1 MTHRRRRLAAKTR
14 TLCTILTTT
23 GVLAGAALTG
33 AAPAG
38 AASGA
43 GRITSGAGRIA
54 SGAGRIASGV
64 TYRQFDVP
72 TARGTAHAHLLTVDL
87 TDPHVHVD
95 LLSPGAVAARSPV
108 SAMADA
114 AGAVAGVNGDFFNI
128 TEAQHPGV
136 EATGASVGPAIAH
149 GGVLKSAVPTAQRF
163 GPSLPPGTDTTDV
176 FGVGMDRRARLD
188 RLTLAG
194 TVRTRDA
201 TLTLRGLNQYAL
213 AEGSVG
219 AYTAAWGPASRKR
232 ATCGSDTN
240 RAAGCSTD
248 TYEVR
253 IRRGRVV
260 ATSGT
265 PGSGAITAGTTVLL
279 GREAGADRLRALT
292 RGERVAVRE
301 FLVAS
306 ASGIPY
312 RFAVGGYPVLR
323 GGEPLAGLNAT
334 TAAVRTAVGY
344 ASGGRRLLL
353 LALDGAVAYRS
364 GLTIAEVA
372 DEMRKLG
379 AVDAFSLDG
388 GGSTTMVARTA
399 GAKTVS
405 VLNHPTE
412 SPERAVA
419 NGIGVFW
426 KP

>member
-1 MTHRRRRLAAKTR
+1 MTHRQRRFAATTR
-14 TLCTILTTT
+14 TLFTILTTS
-23 GVLAGAALTG
+23 GVLAGAALAG

-38 AASGA
+38 AVSDTGQ
-43 GRITSGAGRIA
+43 
-54 SGAGRIASGV
+54 IASGV
-64 TYRQFDVP
+64 SYRQFDV
-72 TARGTAHAHLLTVDL
+72 TAAKGTVHAHLLTVDL
-87 TDPHVHVD
+87 ADPHVHVD
-95 LLSPGAVAARSPV
+95 LLDPGAAAARSPV
-108 SAMADA
+108 STMADA

-128 TEAQHPGV
+128 TETQHPGV

-149 GGVLKSAVPTAQRF
+149 GRLLKAAVPTAQRF

-176 FGVGMDRRARLD
+176 LGVGVDRRARLD
-188 RLTLAG
+188 RLALVG
-194 TVRTRDA
+194 TVRTPDGNLA
-201 TLTLRGLNQYAL
+201 LRGLNQYAL
-213 AEGSVG
+213 AQNSVG

-232 ATCGSDTN
+232 ATCGSDTS

-253 IRRGRVV
+253 IRGGKVV
-260 ATSGT
+260 DTADS
-265 PGSGAITAGTTVLL
+265 PGSGAIAAGTTVLL
-279 GREAGADRLRALT
+279 GREAGADQLRRLT
-292 RGERVAVRE
+292 QGERVTVRRQM
-301 FLVAS
+301 VAS
-306 ASGIPY
+306 ASKVPY

-323 GGEPLAGLNAT
+323 GGEPLAGLNDT
-334 TAAVRTAVGY
+334 TAAVRTAAGY
-344 ASGGRRLLL
+344 TSGGRRLLL

-405 VLNHPTE
+405 VLNHPTD

>member
-1 MTHRRRRLAAKTR
+1 M
-14 TLCTILTTT
+14 
-23 GVLAGAALTG
+23 LAGAALVG

-43 GRITSGAGRIA
+43 GRI
-54 SGAGRIASGV
+54 ASGV
-64 TYRQFDVP
+64 AYRQFDLP
-72 TARGTAHAHLLTVDL
+72 AAKGTVHVHLLTVDL
-87 TDPHVHVD
+87 TDPHVRVD
-95 LLSPGAVAARSPV
+95 LLSPGAVAARSRV
-108 SAMADA
+108 STMADA

-128 TEAQHPGV
+128 NETQHPGV

-149 GGVLKSAVPTAQRF
+149 GRVLKSAVPTAQRF
-163 GPSLPPGTDTTDV
+163 GPSLPPGTGTTDV
-176 FGVGMDRRARLD
+176 FGVGVDRRARLD

-194 TVRTRDA
+194 TVRTPHA
-201 TLTLRGLNQYAL
+201 TLALRGLNQYAL
-213 AEGSVG
+213 AQGSVG
-219 AYTAAWGPASRKR
+219 AYTAAWGSASRKR
-232 ATCGSDTN
+232 ATCGSDTD

-253 IRRGRVV
+253 IRGGRVV
-260 ATSGT
+260 ATSAT
-265 PGSGAITAGTTVLL
+265 PGSGAIAAGTTVLL

-292 RGERVAVRE
+292 KGERVTVRE
-301 FLVAS
+301 RMVAS
-306 ASGIPY
+306 ASRIPY

-323 GGEPLAGLNAT
+323 DGEPLAGLDGT

-344 ASGGRRLLL
+344 ANGGRRLLL

-372 DEMRKLG
+372 EEMRLLG
-379 AVDAFSLDG
+379 AADAFSLDG

-399 GAKTVS
+399 GTQTVS
-405 VLNHPTE
+405 VLNHPTD

-419 NGIGVFW
+419 NGIGIFW

>member
-1 MTHRRRRLAAKTR
+1 M
-14 TLCTILTTT
+14 
-23 GVLAGAALTG
+23 LAGAALAG

-38 AASGA
+38 AVEGA
-43 GRITSGAGRIA
+43 GQ
-54 SGAGRIASGV
+54 IASGV

-72 TARGTAHAHLLTVDL
+72 AAKGTVHAHLLTVDL

-108 SAMADA
+108 STMADA

-128 TEAQHPGV
+128 TETQHPGV

-149 GGVLKSAVPTAQRF
+149 GRVLKAAVPTAQRF

-176 FGVGMDRRARLD
+176 FGVGVDRRARLD

-194 TVRTRDA
+194 TVRTPAA
-201 TLTLRGLNQYAL
+201 TLALRGLNQYAL
-213 AEGSVG
+213 AQGSVG
-219 AYTAAWGPASRKR
+219 AYTAAWGSASRKR
-232 ATCGSDTN
+232 ATCGSDTD

-248 TYEVR
+248 TYEVQ
-253 IRRGRVV
+253 IRAGKVV
-260 ATSGT
+260 ATSAT
-265 PGSGAITAGTTVLL
+265 PGSGAIAAGTTVLL
-279 GREAGADRLRALT
+279 GREAGADKLRALT
-292 RGERVAVRE
+292 KGERVTVRE
-301 FLVAS
+301 RMVAS
-306 ASGIPY
+306 AARIRY

-323 GGEPLAGLNAT
+323 GGEPLAGLDDT

-344 ASGGRRLLL
+344 ASGGRTLLL

-364 GLTIAEVA
+364 GMTIAEVA
-372 DEMRKLG
+372 DEIRQLG

-388 GGSTTMVARTA
+388 GGSTTMVARSV

>member
-1 MTHRRRRLAAKTR
+1 M
-14 TLCTILTTT
+14 
-23 GVLAGAALTG
+23 LAGAALAG

-38 AASGA
+38 AVPG
-43 GRITSGAGRIA
+43 
-54 SGAGRIASGV
+54 GAGRIASGV
-64 TYRQFDVP
+64 TYRQFDLP
-72 TARGTAHAHLLTVDL
+72 AARGTVHVHLLTVDL

-108 SAMADA
+108 STMVDA

-128 TEAQHPGV
+128 TETQHPGV

-149 GGVLKSAVPTAQRF
+149 GRVLKAAVPTAQRF

-176 FGVGMDRRARLD
+176 LGVGVDRRARLD
-188 RLTLAG
+188 RLTFAG
-194 TVRTRDA
+194 TVRTPGA

-213 AEGSVG
+213 AEGTVG

-232 ATCGSDTN
+232 ATCGSDTD

-253 IRRGRVV
+253 IRGGRVV
-260 ATSGT
+260 ATSAT
-265 PGSGAITAGTTVLL
+265 PGSGAIAAGTTVLL
-279 GREAGADRLRALT
+279 GREAGADRLRALS
-292 RGERVAVRE
+292 RGERVTVRE
-301 FLVAS
+301 RMAAS
-306 ASGIPY
+306 VSRIPY

-323 GGEPLAGLNAT
+323 GGEPSAGLNDT
-334 TAAVRTAVGY
+334 ISAVRTAVGY
-344 ASGGRRLLL
+344 ANGGRRLLL

-372 DEMRKLG
+372 EEMRQLG
-379 AVDAFSLDG
+379 AEDAFSLDG

-399 GAKTVS
+399 GARTVS
-405 VLNHPTE
+405 VLNHPSV

>member
-1 MTHRRRRLAAKTR
+1 M
-14 TLCTILTTT
+14 
-23 GVLAGAALTG
+23 LAGAALAG

-38 AASGA
+38 AVSGA
-43 GRITSGAGRIA
+43 ARQ
-54 SGAGRIASGV
+54 IASGV
-64 TYRQFDVP
+64 AYRQFDVP
-72 TARGTAHAHLLTVDL
+72 AAKGTVHAHLLTVDL

-95 LLSPGAVAARSPV
+95 LLSPGAVAARSRV

-128 TEAQHPGV
+128 NETQHPGV
-136 EATGASVGPAIAH
+136 EATGASVGPAIAD
-149 GGVLKSAVPTAQRF
+149 GKVLKAAVPTAQRF
-163 GPSLPPGTDTTDV
+163 GPALPPGTDTTDV
-176 FGVGMDRRARLD
+176 FGVGVDRRARLD
-188 RLTLAG
+188 RLTLVG
-194 TVRTRDA
+194 TVRTPGA
-201 TLTLRGLNQYAL
+201 TLALRGLNQYAL
-213 AEGSVG
+213 AQGSVG

-232 ATCGSDTN
+232 ATCGSDTD

-253 IRRGRVV
+253 IRAGRVV
-260 ATSGT
+260 ATSAT
-265 PGSGAITAGTTVLL
+265 PGSGAIATGTTVLL

-292 RGERVAVRE
+292 KGERVTVRE
-301 FLVAS
+301 RMVAS
-306 ASGIPY
+306 ASWIRY

-323 GGEPLAGLNAT
+323 DGQPLAGLNGT
-334 TAAVRTAVGY
+334 TSAVRTAVGY
-344 ASGGRRLLL
+344 ANGGRRLLL

-372 DEMRKLG
+372 DEMRQLG

-405 VLNHPTE
+405 VLNHPTD